1 MITEEN
7 EERSMIE
14 PNSRDEPKVRELM
27 KVSITL
33 VSAFLWW
40 AGSWPK
46 TLDGMLAGHRL
57 SQGGFYKEFIYD
69 KTMLLLKKPCGTLL
83 TAMF

>member
-27 KVSITL
+27 KVSMGISL
-33 VSAFLWW
+33 VGRVVAQ
-40 AGSWPK
+40 
-46 TLDGMLAGHRL
+46 DRMLAGHRL
-57 SQGGFYKEFIYD
+57 SQGDFYKQFI
-69 KTMLLLKKPCGTLL
+69 
-83 TAMF
+83 

>member
-27 KVSITL
+27 KVSIN
-33 VSAFLWW
+33 
-40 AGSWPK
+40 
-46 TLDGMLAGHRL
+46 DDRL
-57 SQGGFYKEFIYD
+57 SQWPPCKHVIAGHYQLTSKMPFKWHVAGGPDRGPRRYA
-69 KTMLLLKKPCGTLL
+69 GW
-83 TAMF
+83 A